1 MTDTGAT
8 KSNDISRGGGKDAS
22 TYNVKDGIYN
32 DSNKPN
38 GGDPFANSLYLQPW
52 EKAYF
57 EQDYDDGNNPDYIE
71 DEEEFRKKYIAGDKN
86 VKATKKPA
94 GSPNQL
100 NNTANTATADD
111 GFVNSQSMGTED
123 MTQAEFNRWANAAIN
138 NDNEWW
144 RFYPEVQGRHNAL
157 HDYNSYNYNITLVA
171 LSEEQ
176 LNDPS
181 TYKGKIISNTGN
193 EDKNF
198 YIVAKSGGF
207 TRQNAGISDAA
218 ANFKSKPTSDP
229 RNTDLFIENLEFE
242 TRPGINDMGNSNLT
256 TGTFEIIEPH
266 SVSQFYRELFNASKF
281 AGHADYIDAPFL
293 LIISFIGRKVD
304 EDEATIPEKTT
315 RYIPIKIQNS
325 EMQVDESGA
334 RYSVKFLGYN
344 STATKTVSN
353 TLWEDT
359 TPLVL
364 EKESVESIVSSIF
377 LKQTRNEAERFQKH
391 VEDLKGDAEKL
402 TKVKAVVSKIQQ
414 GNKTNTD
421 VGYFLPNKYY
431 VWFADGYLGGSFP
444 TNANQFTNLA
454 EKWDSAVAGWT
465 DNTSYEGFPKLPG
478 PGNEMGRAGLNKK
491 IRPGGPLKIDSYE
504 AEVTK
509 RKKEYQDK
517 KKLLDTAKGT
527 LQTEL
532 AAFDSQRIALSNLLK
547 KSGIRE
553 DDTQTRKLEDP
564 TLGVK
569 SKTEETKKLVDEKKE
584 EALAIADKLLAANK
598 VGYAGPPNQVPAQ
611 AKLTAA
617 EIADV
622 TTYRDQIDK
631 ASGKI
636 NSSAD
641 AVAKLDQ
648 ETKDLQE
655 AYEKFVQGDDTV
667 YDLSS
672 TGTPWSFRKGS
683 TLMTVIE
690 SMITNS
696 QYMDIFKDQ
705 AKIDK
710 IVDTEMIPWF
720 KTEIISKIIGFDVMT
735 MRFVH
740 EYHYVITPFNV
751 HYSSMPG
758 INIIFT
764 TKQLRNMA
772 IREYNYLYTGK
783 NIDVLSYNIRYNNLF
798 TTPLLLNP
806 PNFTGDKSD
815 DVKEAQTNSFMDKNT
830 MEQVVQDAIQN
841 RLGNSGST
849 PATPVGRLS
858 GKEGPNNRDAIG
870 KIFQDFL
877 YNPPFERH
885 LILSDLDIVGDP
897 VYIQGSGIT
906 DRPRVSSADIV
917 TPDGEMNS
925 FTHEPHVILN
935 IRYPDDVPTSAE
947 LEEGEFEQKL
957 MTDQYTGVFQIFNVR
972 NSFSEGVFK
981 QTLRLARK
989 KNQPQDYTDPSSM
1002 MGST

>member
-1 MTDTGAT
+1 MTDNGAI
-8 KSNDISRGGGKDAS
+8 KNNDVTRGGGKDAS
-22 TYNVKDGIYN
+22 TYNVKDGLYN
-32 DSNKPN
+32 DSNKQN
-38 GGDPFANSLYLQPW
+38 GGDPFKNALENTQPW
-52 EKAYF
+52 ELAYMQ
-57 EQDYDDGNNPDYIE
+57 QDYMDGNNPDYID
-71 DEEEFRKKYIAGDKN
+71 DEEEFRKKYIAGDKT
-86 VKATKKPA
+86 VKSTKKPS
-94 GSPNQL
+94 GSPNQINQ
-100 NNTANTATADD
+100 NNTATSDD
-111 GFVNSQSMGTED
+111 GFAMGMDD
-123 MTQAEFNRWANAAIN
+123 MTQAEFTRWADAAIN
-138 NDNEWW
+138 NDNDWW
-144 RFYPEVQGRHNAL
+144 RFYPQVQGRHNAL

-176 LNDPS
+176 LNDPN
-181 TYKGKIISNTGN
+181 TYKGRIINSTGN
-193 EDKNF
+193 ENKNF

-207 TRQNAGISDAA
+207 TRQNAGTSDAA

-256 TGTFEIIEPH
+256 TGTFEVTEPH

-315 RYIPIKIQNS
+315 RYLPIKIQNS

-344 STATKTVSN
+344 SSATKTVVN

-359 TPLVL
+359 TPLVQQ
-364 EKESVESIVSSIF
+364 KESVESIVASVF
-377 LKQTRNEAERFQKH
+377 LKQTRNEAERYAKH
-391 VEDLKGDAEKL
+391 LEDLEGDAEKL
-402 TKVKAVVSKIQQ
+402 KEAKALVSKAKQSL
-414 GNKTNTD
+414 KSETN
-421 VGYFLPNKYY
+421 VGYYIPNKYY

-444 TNANQFTNLA
+444 TNASQFSNLSGQ
-454 EKWDSAVAGWT
+454 WDSAVAGWT
-465 DNTSYEGFPKLPG
+465 DNTDYQGFPKLPS

-491 IRPGGPLKIDSYE
+491 IRPGGPLKVDSYE
-504 AEVTK
+504 AELTK
-509 RKKEYQDK
+509 RKEEYQAK
-517 KKLLDTAKGT
+517 KKLLDAAKST
-527 LQTEL
+527 LNAEL
-532 AAFDSQRIALSNLLK
+532 AAFDSQRTALSNLLK

-553 DDTQTRKLEDP
+553 DDTETKKLQSP
-564 TLGVK
+564 TLGVN
-569 SKTEETKKLVDEKKE
+569 SRTEEAKKDVDKKKE
-584 EALAIADKLLAANK
+584 EALAIADKLLGVTDGRAST
-598 VGYAGPPNQVPAQ
+598 PNVPPAQ
-611 AKLTAA
+611 SKLTAA
-617 EIADV
+617 ELAEVKTLRDNIVA
-622 TTYRDQIDK
+622 TT
-631 ASGKI
+631 GKI
-636 NSSAD
+636 NSDAD
-641 AVAKLDQ
+641 ALAKLDQ

-667 YDLSS
+667 YDLTS

-683 TLMTVIE
+683 TLMTVVE

-696 QYMDIFKDQ
+696 QYMDIFKDKS
-705 AKIDK
+705 KIDK

-720 KTEIISKIIGFDVMT
+720 KTEIISKIIGFDVAT

-758 INIIFT
+758 INIVFT
-764 TKQLRNMA
+764 TNQLRNMA

-806 PNFTGDKSD
+806 PDFNGDKSD
-815 DVKEAQTNSFMDKNT
+815 DVKEATTNTIMNKET

-849 PATPVGRLS
+849 PATPVGRLA

-935 IRYPDDVPTSAE
+935 IRYPDDIPTSAE
-947 LEEGEFEQKL
+947 LEEGKFEQKL

-989 KNQPQDYTDPSSM
+989 KNQPEDYTDNNAY